1 MWGFLV
7 TLYVRFTSLEQPL
20 SRLSYLLKIY
30 FSELVWGCE
39 VLIHESMLFFF
50 FFSPAFH
57 ILIWPL
63 EMVWLDHQFRA
74 TVIVQSSMTEK
85 EWSVAYRNQC
95 RIDEK
100 IQYKPEESLVAC

>member
-50 FFSPAFH
+50 FFPSLSYFDMAIRNGLARP
-57 ILIWPL
+57 
-63 EMVWLDHQFRA
+63 
-74 TVIVQSSMTEK
+74 
-85 EWSVAYRNQC
+85 SV
-95 RIDEK
+95 
-100 IQYKPEESLVAC
+100 